1 MALVRINLFATSVL
15 SALLL
20 NAASAWAADRLVFG
34 VQIAY
39 GLENAI
45 PRNISHINMF
55 YAQPQIGIALWDSSQ
70 THLPIRR
77 FEILSEG
84 ILGGSPHPGGRMIG
98 DTLLFRF
105 VFRPVGRSV
114 PLV

>member
-1 MALVRINLFATSVL
+1 MALVRINLLVTSVL
-15 SALLL
+15 SAFLL
-20 NAASAWAADRLVFG
+20 NAASAWGADRLVYG

-45 PRNISHINMF
+45 PRNILHINMF
-55 YAQPQIGIALWDSSQ
+55 YAQPQIGIVLWHSSQ

-84 ILGGSPHPGGRMIG
+84 ILGGSPHPKKRMIE
-98 DTLLFRF
+98 DTLLFTLRDEE
-105 VFRPVGRSV
+105 
-114 PLV
+114 